1 MILHITKNKL
11 LSHFFQLY
19 INQNIFN
26 KWILNLILSK
36 FPLDALSSS
45 NYPISY
51 AFFYPVGPVPGW
63 QVLLC
68 VCTCIW
74 GQIP

>member
-1 MILHITKNKL
+1 M
-11 LSHFFQLY
+11 
-19 INQNIFN
+19 NQNFSN

-51 AFFYPVGPVPGW
+51 TFFYPVGPVPGW

-68 VCTCIW
+68 AWLAAGDRLPQTMSCPGLGSSPFPGHIY
-74 GQIP
+74 